1 MKLEYYIFKNVYTA
15 EQCADLAKLAE
26 EHSSATAVDR
36 APDWKKVKTTCADI
50 HAFEGKL
57 NRFFALTN
65 MVNKQHFGYD
75 CYEAG
80 EVYNMINLNSYKVG
94 DNYAWHRDRED
105 HASACDIKLTTILN
119 VSDEPYQGG
128 KLELWGCDFED
139 QVNQGDII
147 VISGDISHRVTEV
160 TAGSRKT
167 ISYWTVG
174 PRWR

>member
-36 APDWKKVKTTCADI
+36 APEWKKVKTTCADI
-50 HAFEGKL
+50 YAFEGKL
-57 NRFFALTN
+57 NTFFALTN
-65 MVNKQHFGYD
+65 MVNKQHFGYV
-75 CYEAG
+75 G
-80 EVYNMINLNSYKVG
+80 EVYNMVNFNTYQVG
-94 DNYAWHRDRED
+94 DNYSWHRDRED
-105 HASACDIKLTTILN
+105 HASACDIKMTTILN

-128 KLELWGCDFED
+128 RLELWGLEFED

-147 VISGDISHRVTEV
+147 VFGGNISHRVTDV
-160 TAGSRKT
+160 TEGSRKT

>member
-15 EQCADLAKLAE
+15 EQCADLAKIAE

-65 MVNKQHFGYD
+65 IVNKQHFGYD
-75 CYEAG
+75 CYDAG
-80 EVYNMINLNSYKVG
+80 EVYNMVNFNTYQVG

-105 HASACDIKLTTILN
+105 HAGACDIKMTTILN
-119 VSDEPYQGG
+119 ISDEPYQGG
-128 KLELWGCDFED
+128 RLELWGCDFED
-139 QVNQGDII
+139 QVNQGDM
-147 VISGDISHRVTEV
+147 VVFSSHISHRVTDV
-160 TAGSRKT
+160 TEGSRKT

>member
-75 CYEAG
+75 CYDAG

-94 DNYAWHRDRED
+94 DNYDWHRDRED

-119 VSDEPYQGG
+119 VSDEAYEGG

-139 QVNQGDII
+139 QVNQGDM
-147 VISGDISHRVTEV
+147 VVFSSHISHRVTDV
-160 TAGSRKT
+160 TEGSRKT

>member
-105 HASACDIKLTTILN
+105 RASACDIKLTTILN

-128 KLELWGCDFED
+128 KLELWGLEFED